1 MTYHA
6 DPPAD
11 ALTRAS
17 TIRALVSTFTAAEA
31 DTRAAF
37 ASLAAHEASLDAAF
51 GAGMGRTIRISATDR
66 DGASDWSPAGA
77 ERAVEGMRRAAWQTI
92 VERLE
97 LRRMLSIA
105 RAAEMGKALE
115 SETPPPVTE
124 ENVQRFVARW
134 AAALP
139 QMVEE
144 AIAEVFEWL
153 RPREATARAAYK
165 TNEKNARLEIGE
177 RVILTWMVERAW
189 RGTGYRLRYG
199 SGASNVGARLTAM
212 ENVFS
217 ALDGQGAAT
226 RGYQSDA
233 QMAIEASQDG
243 KWSTRYFAGTC
254 HRNGNVHLRFLRP
267 DLLAEFNRRA
277 GGRVLRPAA

>member
-1 MTYHA
+1 MHHP

-17 TIRALVSTFTAAEA
+17 TIRALVSTFTAAEEA
-31 DTRAAF
+31 TRSCF

-51 GAGMGRTIRISATDR
+51 GAGLGRTIRIDATDR
-66 DGASDWSPAGA
+66 GGASDWTPYGA
-77 ERAVEGMRRAAWQTI
+77 ERAIEGMRRAAWQTI

-105 RAAEMGKALE
+105 RCAEMGKALDT
-115 SETPPPVTE
+115 ETPPPVTE

-139 QMVEE
+139 QMIEE
-144 AIAEVFEWL
+144 AIAEVFDWL
-153 RPREATARAAYK
+153 RPREQTARAAYK
-165 TNEKNARLEIGE
+165 TNERNARLEIGE
-177 RVILTWMVERAW
+177 RVILTYMVERAW
-189 RGTGYRLRYG
+189 CGEGFRLRYG
-199 SGASNVGARLTAM
+199 SGASNVGTRLTAL

-217 ALDGQGAAT
+217 ALDGQGAVT
-226 RGYQSDA
+226 RAYQSDA
-233 QMAIEASQDG
+233 QMAIEASPDG
-243 KWSTRYFAGTC
+243 KWATRYFSGTC

-267 DLLAEFNRRA
+267 DLLAAFNRRA
-277 GGRVLRPAA
+277 GGAVLRPAA

>member
-1 MTYHA
+1 MSFA
-6 DPPAD
+6 PAPAPD

-17 TIRALVSTFTAAEA
+17 TIRTLVATFVQAEDTA
-31 DTRAAF
+31 RSCFAAIA
-37 ASLAAHEASLDAAF
+37 ASESALDAAF
-51 GAGMGRTIRISATDR
+51 GAGLGRAIRINATDR
-66 DGASDWSPAGA
+66 DGASDWSPASA
-77 ERAVEGMRRAAWQTI
+77 ERAIEGMRRSAWQTI

-105 RAAEMGKALE
+105 RCAEMGKALDT
-115 SETPPPVTE
+115 ETPPPVTE

-139 QMVEE
+139 AMVEE
-144 AIAEVFEWL
+144 AIVEVFDWL
-153 RPREATARAAYK
+153 RPREQTARAAYK
-165 TNEKNARLEIGE
+165 TNERNARLEIGE

-189 RGTGYRLRYG
+189 RGSGYRLRYG
-199 SGASNVGARLTAM
+199 SGAANVGTRLTAL

-217 ALDGQGAAT
+217 ALDGRGAVT

-233 QMAIEASQDG
+233 QMAIEASPDG
-243 KWSTRYFAGTC
+243 KWATRYFSGTC
-254 HRNGNVHLRFLRP
+254 HRNGNVHLRFLRL

-277 GGRVLRPAA
+277 GGRTLRPAA